1 MGSKIIMSRKVFL
14 DAFFNQFVSFL
25 GELKGMYPEDPD
37 FPNFVTAIT
46 LIRNTNPMLA
56 VNYIK
61 SEVIDP
67 FQDKISARD
76 ESFFMDQDY
85 TQKNAD
91 IDVIH
96 KLKEYVREMS
106 PESKE
111 VVWQYIELLMKLTLK
126 IMEN

>member
-1 MGSKIIMSRKVFL
+1 MSRKVFL
-14 DAFFNQFVSFL
+14 DAFFNQFISFL

-67 FQDKISARD
+67 FQEKISARD

-96 KLKEYVREMS
+96 KLKEYVKGMS
-106 PESKE
+106 PTSKE

>member
-1 MGSKIIMSRKVFL
+1 MSRKVFL
-14 DAFFNQFVSFL
+14 DAFFNQFISFL

-67 FQDKISARD
+67 FQDKIAARD

-91 IDVIH
+91 MNVIY

-106 PESKE
+106 PTSKE

-126 IMEN
+126 IIEN

>member
-1 MGSKIIMSRKVFL
+1 MSRKIFL
-14 DAFFNQFVSFL
+14 DAFFNQFSSFL
-25 GELKGMYPEDPD
+25 GELRGMYPEDPD

-61 SEVIDP
+61 TEVIDP
-67 FQDKISARD
+67 FQEKIATRD

-91 IDVIH
+91 MNVIY

-106 PESKE
+106 PASKE
-111 VVWQYIELLMKLTLK
+111 VVWQYIELLMKLCLK
-126 IMEN
+126 IIEN

>member
-1 MGSKIIMSRKVFL
+1 MSRKVFL
-14 DAFFNQFVSFL
+14 DAFFNQFISFL

-67 FQDKISARD
+67 FQDKIAARD

-106 PESKE
+106 PTSKE

-126 IMEN
+126 IIEN

>member
-1 MGSKIIMSRKVFL
+1 MSRKVFL
-14 DAFFNQFVSFL
+14 DAFFNQFISFL

-67 FQDKISARD
+67 FQEKIAARD

-96 KLKEYVREMS
+96 KLKEYVREMT

>member
-1 MGSKIIMSRKVFL
+1 MSRKVFL
-14 DAFFNQFVSFL
+14 DAFFNQFTSFL
-25 GELKGMYPEDPD
+25 GELRGMYPEDPD

-96 KLKEYVREMS
+96 KLKEYVREMT

-126 IMEN
+126 IIEN

>member
-1 MGSKIIMSRKVFL
+1 MSRKVFL

-106 PESKE
+106 PASKE

-126 IMEN
+126 IIEN

>member
-1 MGSKIIMSRKVFL
+1 MSRKVFL
-14 DAFFNQFVSFL
+14 DAFFNQFISFL

-67 FQDKISARD
+67 FQEKIAARD

-106 PESKE
+106 PTSKE

>member
-1 MGSKIIMSRKVFL
+1 MSRKVFL
-14 DAFFNQFVSFL
+14 DAFFNQFISFL
-25 GELKGMYPEDPD
+25 GELRGMYPEDPD

-67 FQDKISARD
+67 FQDKIRARD

-96 KLKEYVREMS
+96 KLKEYVKGMS
-106 PESKE
+106 PTSKE

>member
-1 MGSKIIMSRKVFL
+1 MSRKVFL
-14 DAFFNQFVSFL
+14 DAFFNQFLAFL
-25 GELKGMYPEDPD
+25 GELKEMYPEDPD
-37 FPNFVTAIT
+37 FPGFQTAIT

-61 SEVIDP
+61 SEVVDP
-67 FQDKISARD
+67 FQDKIVARD

-91 IDVIH
+91 MNVIY
-96 KLKEYVREMS
+96 KLKEYVKGMS
-106 PESKE
+106 PASKE

-126 IMEN
+126 VLEN

>member
-1 MGSKIIMSRKVFL
+1 MSRKVFF
-14 DAFFNQFVSFL
+14 DAFFNQFISFL

-67 FQDKISARD
+67 FQDKIAARD

-91 IDVIH
+91 MNVIY

-106 PESKE
+106 PTSKE

-126 IMEN
+126 IIEN

>member
-1 MGSKIIMSRKVFL
+1 MSRKVFL
-14 DAFFNQFVSFL
+14 DAFFNQFISFL

-67 FQDKISARD
+67 FQDKIAARD

-106 PESKE
+106 PASKE

>member
-1 MGSKIIMSRKVFL
+1 MSRKVFL
-14 DAFFNQFVSFL
+14 DAFFNQFISFL
-25 GELKGMYPEDPD
+25 GELRGMYPEDPD

-91 IDVIH
+91 MNVIY

-106 PESKE
+106 PASKE

-126 IMEN
+126 IIEN

>member
-1 MGSKIIMSRKVFL
+1 MSRKVFL
-14 DAFFNQFVSFL
+14 DAFFNQFISFL

-67 FQDKISARD
+67 FQEKIRARD

-106 PESKE
+106 PASKE

>member
-1 MGSKIIMSRKVFL
+1 MSRKVFL
-14 DAFFNQFVSFL
+14 DAFFNQFISFL

-106 PESKE
+106 PTSKE